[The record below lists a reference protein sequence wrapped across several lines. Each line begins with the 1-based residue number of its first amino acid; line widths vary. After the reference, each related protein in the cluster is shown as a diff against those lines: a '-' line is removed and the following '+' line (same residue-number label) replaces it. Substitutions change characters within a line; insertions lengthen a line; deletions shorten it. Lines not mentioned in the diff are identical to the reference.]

1 MIGITVKCLQIGASE
16 DGSESG
22 LLNDELEAA
31 VATLHSLADNLG
43 CSCVRLRER
52 KELRG
57 VVVQYLIRRVLD
69 QAGEYFD
76 VIPIKGFVISISAYW
91 VSI

>member
-1 MIGITVKCLQIGASE
+1 MTLDLIGITVKCLQIGASE

-31 VATLHSLADNLG
+31 VATLQSLADNLG

-69 QAGEYFD
+69 QAGE
-76 VIPIKGFVISISAYW
+76 
-91 VSI
+91 